1 MTFKTFKYQGEA
13 TDYVRAQIDHYIR
26 EQYSPIMISSSDG
39 YDKLFLL
46 NNNGFSFDTY
56 SINAMES
63 FLTFQLNPMLY
74 SEKEDTYYFLSQA
87 DQIDK
92 KLELGY
98 FAGWEEETFKKIFD
112 FVDNCIKIAM
122 DLNAKGYTY
131 YDHPK
136 FKKVN

>member
-1 MTFKTFKYQGEA
+1 MTFKTFKYQSEA
-13 TDYVRAQIDHYIR
+13 IDYVRAQIDHYIR
-26 EQYSPIMISSSDG
+26 EQFSPIMISNGS
-39 YDKLFLL
+39 DKLFLL

-56 SINAMES
+56 NVNSMES

-74 SEKEDTYYFLSQA
+74 DEKEDTYYFLSQA

-98 FAGWEEETFKKIFD
+98 FAGWDEETFKKIFD

-122 DLNAKGYTY
+122 DLNTKGYTY
-131 YDHPK
+131 YNHPK